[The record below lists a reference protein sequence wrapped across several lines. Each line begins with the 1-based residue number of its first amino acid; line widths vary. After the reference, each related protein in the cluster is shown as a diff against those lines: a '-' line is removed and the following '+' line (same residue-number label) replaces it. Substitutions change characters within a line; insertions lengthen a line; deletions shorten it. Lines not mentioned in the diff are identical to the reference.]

1 MTMKTMTEQ
10 INETV
15 DKFNAEV
22 DNNPILMMLCL
33 PEIILFAVIVGI
45 IRIFIRIFMF
55 WR

>member
-1 MTMKTMTEQ
+1 MIKKTMTEQ

-22 DNNPILMMLCL
+22 SNNTIMMMLCL
-33 PEIILFAVIVGI
+33 PEIILLACLFGLVRMLIN
-45 IRIFIRIFMF
+45 IFMF